1 MKGGTFKTKCAT
13 KTEEEQMGL
22 ADCCPMLQ
30 RIFLTHAI
38 ACGCYVAVLH
48 HFEHDYRLF
57 FLIDLDSRSYIGGLC
72 YLITDIISSDV
83 NHY

>member
-22 ADCCPMLQ
+22 VDWRPMFQ
-30 RIFLTHAI
+30 RIFTHTMI

-48 HFEHDYRLF
+48 HFEQADYGLF
-57 FLIDLDSRSYIGGLC
+57 SLIFF
-72 YLITDIISSDV
+72 
-83 NHY
+83 